1 MSSHVCSGKI
11 MDGGMVIRFE
21 RSSSKSN
28 KTPKNSLSISNSIRY
43 KAVAIK
49 QEILQ
54 YTDKHK

>member
-1 MSSHVCSGKI
+1 

-49 QEILQ
+49 QEIFQ
-54 YTDKHK
+54 YTNKHK